1 MTKDEMLKKLAKTY
15 VGASNLELTIEDLL
29 EPNYISSTN
38 SWREFSSNSE
48 EKNAYS
54 VIFGTGNSNESI
66 FELQFDGDTYSNNT
80 ISNFYTNSNGEAGT
94 FVGAGSLFEAV
105 ESTPN
110 TTNPTTVFTKTD
122 YRRWET
128 ALFESQ
134 GQTTYQLNKYVYS
147 EIKQTT
153 NRASTM
159 VTDNTNLLVY
169 SRTTRS
175 KQDASWIIYRMSE
188 VLLMK
193 AEAISRLTS
202 DKLQLKEGFDCV
214 RAVFKRSNPYPYEV
228 TSSATDTLKFD
239 NNFDTQTGLES
250 LVMQERQRELMC
262 EGKRWFDLVRYAQR
276 RGDTEDML
284 KLLTRKYATNRK
296 AIEAKL
302 ADMQSLFSPVYDGEL
317 KSNTWLYQN
326 GVWKQT
332 ESSSR
337 TDNM

>member
-1 MTKDEMLKKLAKTY
+1 
-15 VGASNLELTIEDLL
+15 
-29 EPNYISSTN
+29 
-38 SWREFSSNSE
+38 
-48 EKNAYS
+48 
-54 VIFGTGNSNESI
+54 
-66 FELQFDGDTYSNNT
+66 
-80 ISNFYTNSNGEAGT
+80 
-94 FVGAGSLFEAV
+94 
-105 ESTPN
+105 
-110 TTNPTTVFTKTD
+110 
-122 YRRWET
+122 
-128 ALFESQ
+128 
-134 GQTTYQLNKYVYS
+134 
-147 EIKQTT
+147 
-153 NRASTM
+153 M